1 MYMGHYVE
9 ILTHNGKEIVY
20 LNMEGLDEAEQ
31 LKAID
36 EADKLFATKNNILN
50 LTNVSNTVTTPAI
63 TEKANNLN
71 SKYKANIKAQA
82 ILGVG
87 GMKRIIAQ
95 GMNRGMYFAKNI
107 DEAKDWLVKQ

>member
-1 MYMGHYVE
+1 MVMGQYIEV
-9 ILTHNGKEIVY
+9 LTHNGKEIIY
-20 LNMEGLDEAEQ
+20 LNMEGLNEADQ

-36 EADKLFATKNNILN
+36 EADKFFATKNNILN
-50 LTNVSNTVTTPAI
+50 LTNVGNTITTPAV

-71 SKYKANIKAQA
+71 NKHRANIKAQA
-82 ILGVG
+82 VLGVS

-107 DEAKDWLVKQ
+107 EDAKDWLTKQ